1 MLQVHQSLAV
11 QKSLPMK
18 RGGQWKSLR
27 RGEGGGSFHL
37 LPGDHGAG
45 LGMGGGGG
53 GGAELREAAV
63 ARLQAGHG
71 APEGTKRRSAPYA
84 PTSAAQHS
92 TTHTLPLTLTHRER
106 RSSGVRC
113 QMLFFG

>member
-1 MLQVHQSLAV
+1 
-11 QKSLPMK
+11 MK

-27 RGEGGGSFHL
+27 QGEGSFHL

-45 LGMGGGGG
+45 LGMGGGDG

-71 APEGTKRRSAPYA
+71 APEGTKRRSAPYT
-84 PTSAAQHS
+84 PTSAAQHN
-92 TTHTLPLTLTHRER
+92 THTLSHSHTESAAGLGVICFFC
-106 RSSGVRC
+106 SSEW
-113 QMLFFG
+113 Q